1 MKMNHCQRW
10 QRKQFRNLYWDAHY
24 RRFRELL
31 LISLVT
37 SISVT
42 WFVGLLQKCPL
53 FPAPRRCCRNQ
64 KWKNYL
70 RFLQELHLLITY
82 WELELHENGDDSPT
96 LGGLYEQI
104 NPFDLTICLWS
115 LLLWPSGTAVLPP
128 GSAASNLCSRRR
140 PKEISLNNAPLLPS
154 FFLFFLFFFF
164 TSFRCIGLNYI
175 LQPTSNSLKVSK
187 ILRTWLYVFVCV
199 FLPLLCF
206 FMFYEYFIYVY
217 DVSLSKLWIR
227 KTLSSQVNV
236 ITPNPTCFRA
246 TCL

>member
-1 MKMNHCQRW
+1 MPIVPCSPSLLPQSKVKELLAFSPRTASPNHLLGAGIAWKWWWFTDSGWVIWTDKSLWFNHLLMISSPLAVRHRCPASREC
-10 QRKQFRNLYWDAHY
+10 RKQ
-24 RRFRELL
+24 
-31 LISLVT
+31 
-37 SISVT
+37 SVQPEKT
-42 WFVGLLQKCPL
+42 Q
-53 FPAPRRCCRNQ
+53 
-64 KWKNYL
+64 
-70 RFLQELHLLITY
+70 
-82 WELELHENGDDSPT
+82 GDQP
-96 LGGLYEQI
+96 EQ
-104 NPFDLTICLWS
+104 C
-115 LLLWPSGTAVLPP
+115 
-128 GSAASNLCSRRR
+128 SAASLF
-140 PKEISLNNAPLLPS
+140 LS
-154 FFLFFLFFFF
+154 FFFFFFF